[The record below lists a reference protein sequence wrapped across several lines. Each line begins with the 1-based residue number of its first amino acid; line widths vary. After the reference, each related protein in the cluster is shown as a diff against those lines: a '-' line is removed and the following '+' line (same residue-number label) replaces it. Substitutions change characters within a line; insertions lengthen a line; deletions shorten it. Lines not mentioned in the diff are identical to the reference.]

1 MLEAIGAG
9 LTSLQAALDIT
20 KGLSAIR
27 DEVKA
32 NDVKLELQRALGDV
46 MGALINA
53 QREQLAQQQE
63 VAELRTE
70 IKRLLDWEAE
80 RKEYE
85 LADAGRGSL
94 AYRLKNPGD
103 AIPVWLCP
111 TCFAR
116 GEKSILQPET
126 RMPGRIKIVKC
137 HSCKTELVLEGS
149 PTASFG
155 SARLTR

>member
-46 MGALINA
+46 MG
-53 QREQLAQQQE
+53 AQQQE